1 MDFMTVLDEVHA
13 LRKLGIDSIYELTKR
28 LVMLDQDP
36 QFRAFHKQKCDDSGV
51 YVSVEDWLEAHCDHV
66 ECVGGYDTLKSLL
79 KQFPDKSDWV
89 TKRIT
94 GLLAEQRIAAKSKR
108 NQGKQDMVA
117 AVPPRKVESD
127 IPFINPANIVSAP
140 QRINGKSA
148 SAAVVATDAGSVQK
162 AHSDSNTYWNL
173 KEENAR
179 LKSEN
184 ARLKSENAQLKIEN
198 DKLRAELNK
207 LKRKAKK

>member
-36 QFRAFHKQKCDDSGV
+36 EFRAFHKQKCDDSGV

-66 ECVGGYDTLKSLL
+66 ECVGGYETLKSLL

-94 GLLAEQRIAAKSKR
+94 GLLAEQRNLAKTKR
-108 NQGKQDMVA
+108 NQGKQDIVA
-117 AVPPRKVESD
+117 AVPPRRVESD
-127 IPFINPANIVSAP
+127 SPFIKAESSMSGP
-140 QRINGKSA
+140 QRNNGKS
-148 SAAVVATDAGSVQK
+148 SIAAVVATDSGSAQK
-162 AHSDSNTYWNL
+162 AHSESSTYWNL
-173 KEENAR
+173 KE
-179 LKSEN
+179 EN

-207 LKRKAKK
+207 LKRKAKKQLASA